1 MVATTPWISR
11 TMTARASA
19 TKCVGNMNVM
29 RQRVRIVGMF
39 LATAMLSG
47 GICAQSEAE
56 HEAHHPA
63 GATAPA
69 ATENGQESVET
80 ESVTSDPAMAGMMS
94 AAPMPETYPSLIA
107 LPELSPEKRAELQ
120 TDAIRRMTEGMQ
132 LISAGVDALGKGV
145 EQDDLRAMEE
155 ATGIMHEGLARFDS
169 GVATQRALAEDT
181 PPQTVALQWFRREMS
196 LPDSA
201 VVQHVGADTSWF
213 HWSLMLGLGTIA
225 LGLLALRFLA
235 LRRTRSLLA
244 ALGGASAGGAAS
256 VAVELPVSPAPPSAG
271 DDNLTGKRW
280 SGHLKV
286 GRIIQETVDVK
297 TYRLM
302 NPSGGVLPLSFL
314 PGQFMTVSLTVDGK
328 SIKRSYTIASAPT
341 QRDYLELTVK
351 HAPGGLLSGH
361 MHTQLRE
368 GDLLELSGPYGSLV
382 FTGRECKC
390 ILLIAGGVGIT
401 PMMSVIRYLLD
412 RSWPGDV
419 FLLYGCR
426 APADI
431 IFREEL
437 EYLRRRHPNF
447 HLAITVS
454 ESDGTWSG
462 PVGRIT
468 RELIVETV
476 PDLPSRYVHLC
487 GPAPMMEA
495 TREILQGLGVLSA
508 RIKTEA
514 FGPAIGK
521 VELTRGDA
529 QPSANS
535 ATSPQPAAR
544 AAFVV
549 SFAKSHK
556 SAVLKLGQV
565 VLEAAEA
572 AGVDID
578 YSCRA
583 GTCGLCRV
591 KLVSGSVSMAVEDGL
606 QPGDK
611 ENHIILACQA
621 VAVGNIE
628 VDA

>member
-1 MVATTPWISR
+1 MTPAQWPATQCAGYRSVTP
-11 TMTARASA
+11 ARARFA
-19 TKCVGNMNVM
+19 GLLLVAV
-29 RQRVRIVGMF
+29 V
-39 LATAMLSG
+39 LSSG
-47 GICAQSEAE
+47 LYAQSEAE
-56 HEAHHPA
+56 HAAHHPDA
-63 GATAPA
+63 ATAPA
-69 ATENGQESVET
+69 TATAESTDVST
-80 ESVTSDPAMAGMMS
+80 AAPGMAGMM
-94 AAPMPETYPSLIA
+94 AAPPALETYASLMA
-107 LPELSPEKRAELQ
+107 LPELTPEKRSELQ
-120 TDAIRRMTEGMQ
+120 ADAIRRMTEGMQ
-132 LISAGVDALGKGV
+132 LISAGVDALGNGV
-145 EQDDLRAMEE
+145 EQDDLAVMEE
-155 ATGIMHEGLARFDS
+155 AAGVMHEGLARFDS
-169 GVATQRALAEDT
+169 GVATQRALAEET

-196 LPDSA
+196 LPDGA
-201 VVQHVGADTSWF
+201 VVQHSGAATSWF
-213 HWSLMLGLGTIA
+213 HWSLMVGLGTIA
-225 LGLLALRFLA
+225 VGLLVLRIFALH
-235 LRRTRSLLA
+235 RTHSLLA
-244 ALGGASAGGAAS
+244 ALGGSGASSAAP
-256 VAVELPVSPAPPSAG
+256 ATVERVIPAPSLAS
-271 DDNLTGKRW
+271 DENLAGKRW
-280 SGHLKV
+280 SGQLRV
-286 GRIIQETVDVK
+286 GRIIQETADVK

-302 NPSGGVLPLSFL
+302 NPAGGVLPLSYL
-314 PGQFMTVSLTVDGK
+314 PGQFMTVSLPVDGK
-328 SIKRSYTIASAPT
+328 PIKRSYTIASSPT

-447 HLAITVS
+447 HLVITVS
-454 ESDGTWSG
+454 ESAADWDG
-462 PVGRIT
+462 PVGRIS
-468 RELIVETV
+468 RDLITETV
-476 PDLPSRYVHLC
+476 PNLPSRYVHLC

-495 TREILQGLGVLSA
+495 TREILQGLGVPSA

-529 QPSANS
+529 QPSASS
-535 ATSPQPAAR
+535 ATSPQPAA
-544 AAFVV
+544 AAAPVV

-556 SAVLKLGQV
+556 SAVLKPGQV
-565 VLEAAEA
+565 VLDAAEA

-611 ENHIILACQA
+611 ENRIILACQA
-621 VAVGNIE
+621 VAVGNVE